1 MPILRS
7 LLFAAVKRAAMNPRL
22 RAEAMRV
29 YRDRLHPHAVQA
41 AHQGRGA
48 AQQFRNEWRA
58 TAAEVD
64 PRSDPSRFAGQLV
77 GRLRRHLKDRPQD

>member
-48 AQQFRNEWRA
+48 AQQFRSEWRA
-58 TAAEVD
+58 TAAEV
-64 PRSDPSRFAGQLV
+64 DPSRFAGQLV